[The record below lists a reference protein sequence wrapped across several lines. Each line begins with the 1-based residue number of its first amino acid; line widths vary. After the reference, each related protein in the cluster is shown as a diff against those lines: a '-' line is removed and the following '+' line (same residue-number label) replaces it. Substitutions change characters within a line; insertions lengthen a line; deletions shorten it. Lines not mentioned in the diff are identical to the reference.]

1 MKYAAVIVAAGSGSR
16 MGLGYNK
23 MLFQLKSGEVI
34 LEKTIGTFLQDE
46 ACEQLVVVHS
56 EEDYDAFAPYCKH
69 SKIQMTV
76 GGASR
81 QESVSNGLK
90 LVKSEYVLIH
100 DGARPWLSHQNI
112 NDILIKLETC
122 DACLLMVPV
131 KDTIKVVQDGI
142 VVDTPARDTLY
153 QAQTPQA
160 FKTSL
165 IVEAHAIAIRDKVE
179 ATDDAMLVELCT
191 GTKVHMVLGS
201 YENKKVTTIDDVQ

>member
-56 EEDYDAFAPYCKH
+56 EEDYDAFAPYFKH

-81 QESVSNGLK
+81 Q
-90 LVKSEYVLIH
+90 
-100 DGARPWLSHQNI
+100 
-112 NDILIKLETC
+112 
-122 DACLLMVPV
+122 
-131 KDTIKVVQDGI
+131 
-142 VVDTPARDTLY
+142 
-153 QAQTPQA
+153 
-160 FKTSL
+160 
-165 IVEAHAIAIRDKVE
+165 
-179 ATDDAMLVELCT
+179 
-191 GTKVHMVLGS
+191 
-201 YENKKVTTIDDVQ
+201 

>member
-34 LEKTIGTFLQDE
+34 LEKTISVFLNDP
-46 ACEQLVVVHS
+46 ACEQLIVVHS
-56 EEDYDAFAPYCKH
+56 EEDHDAFVPYCQNER
-69 SKIQMTV
+69 IIMTV

-90 LVKSEYVLIH
+90 LVNSDYVLIH
-100 DGARPWLSHQNI
+100 DGARPWLSKQNI
-112 NDILIKLETC
+112 DDILTMLQKQ

-131 KDTIKVVQDGI
+131 KDTIKVVKDG
-142 VVDTPARDTLY
+142 VVIDTPARESLY

-165 IVEAHAIAIRDKVE
+165 IQTAHQIAKEQNVE

-191 GTKVHMVLGS
+191 GTKVYMVLGS